1 MNIRFMTA
9 CFAVAMMAS
18 CTGNKGAVDKDNSEV
33 NDLAA
38 EANVDLTGQWYIEN
52 IFFNDTDYVRP
63 AEILPDVR
71 QYVQFTDSTYSIMTN
86 CNSISGYYTLSG
98 DSITLGDGMMT
109 EMACDNMQTEDAL
122 RRILPDIAAID
133 VENDSIVRLNC
144 RNNSGYLILKKNT
157 AYDVK

>member
-1 MNIRFMTA
+1 MNIRLMTA

-18 CTGNKGAVDKDNSEV
+18 CTGNKGSVDNDSAAV
-33 NDLAA
+33 NDIAT
-38 EANVDLTGQWYIEN
+38 EATVDLKGQWNIEN
-52 IFFNDTDYVRP
+52 IFFNDSDYVRP

-71 QYVQFTDSTYSIMTN
+71 QYVQFTDSTYAIITN

-122 RRILPDIAAID
+122 RRILPDIATID
-133 VENDSIVRLNC
+133 AENDSIVRLNC
-144 RNNSGYLILKKNT
+144 RHHSGYIILKKNFIFGR
-157 AYDVK
+157 

>member
-1 MNIRFMTA
+1 MNIRLMTA

-33 NDLAA
+33 NDIAT
-38 EANVDLTGQWYIEN
+38 EATVDLKGQWNIEN
-52 IFFNDTDYVRP
+52 IFFNDSDYVRP

-109 EMACDNMQTEDAL
+109 EMACDNMQIEDAL
-122 RRILPDIAAID
+122 RRILPDIATID
-133 VENDSIVRLNC
+133 AENDSIVRLNC
-144 RNNSGYLILKKNT
+144 RNHSGYIILKKISISGR
-157 AYDVK
+157 